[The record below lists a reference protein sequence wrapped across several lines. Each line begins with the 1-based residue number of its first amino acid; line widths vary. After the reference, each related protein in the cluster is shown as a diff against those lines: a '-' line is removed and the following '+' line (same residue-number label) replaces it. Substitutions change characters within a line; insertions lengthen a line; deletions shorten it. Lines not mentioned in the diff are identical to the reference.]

1 MNLAYSEL
9 YMLLAGIFRKYD
21 LYDGTGK
28 QAGSTLELYN
38 TTREDVDMAADSLT
52 PVLKE
57 GSLGVRVIVR

>member
-1 MNLAYSEL
+1 
-9 YMLLAGIFRKYD
+9 MLLAGIFRKYD